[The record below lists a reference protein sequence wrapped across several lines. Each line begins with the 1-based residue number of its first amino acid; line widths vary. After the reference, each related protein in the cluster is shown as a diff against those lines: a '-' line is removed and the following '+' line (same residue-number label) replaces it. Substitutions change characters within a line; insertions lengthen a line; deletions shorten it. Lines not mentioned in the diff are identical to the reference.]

1 MEPKACFHQV
11 KRGAGK
17 RKEKYTLNPSPS
29 SLSSGENSMAAKVMK
44 VRSLPLLKLPFFVRE
59 FSVTC
64 SFSQEKRIS
73 RCLRKKLFYTY
84 SLGNKSR
91 LEASSKSSVSRE
103 SGVWFPA
110 HQSWGDSVELF
121 ASVRRKSKWNIFL
134 YRQKH
139 NVSYHEIQPPLLLA
153 KIHAGIEGSESTWRL
168 RCPMTPLS
176 EWLRLAQETGK
187 IQARLWRDFCKIS
200 FLLECCAVWTVFYTS
215 NFWY

>member
-44 VRSLPLLKLPFFVRE
+44 VRSQPVLRLPFFVRE

-110 HQSWGDSVELF
+110 HQSWGDLVDCLLQFVGKVNGTFSYTAKSITF
-121 ASVRRKSKWNIFL
+121 HTMKSSRRFSSLKFTL
-134 YRQKH
+134 
-139 NVSYHEIQPPLLLA
+139 
-153 KIHAGIEGSESTWRL
+153 G
-168 RCPMTPLS
+168 
-176 EWLRLAQETGK
+176 
-187 IQARLWRDFCKIS
+187 
-200 FLLECCAVWTVFYTS
+200 
-215 NFWY
+215 

>member
-1 MEPKACFHQV
+1 
-11 KRGAGK
+11 
-17 RKEKYTLNPSPS
+17 
-29 SLSSGENSMAAKVMK
+29 MK

-73 RCLRKKLFYTY
+73 RCLRTKLFYTY

-110 HQSWGDSVELF
+110 HQSWGGSVELF

-139 NVSYHEIQPPLLLA
+139 NVLYHEIQPLRLLA

-176 EWLRLAQETGK
+176 S
-187 IQARLWRDFCKIS
+187 DY
-200 FLLECCAVWTVFYTS
+200 V
-215 NFWY
+215 